1 MKKLLKKIIAS
12 GVDVVVKGMALS
24 RGGRYFLNQFASS
37 LMHRSHT
44 VDYNGHQFLFLTPN
58 FVNYFRATTFST
70 KEPET
75 LEWIEMIP
83 DGAVLWDIGANV
95 GLYSICAAKTRN
107 CIVYAFEPSVFNLE
121 LLAGNIF
128 HNRLVEQITIVPVPL
143 SDKLQRNTLNMSS
156 TEWGG
161 ALSTFGESYG
171 HDGKELD
178 KVFEFATIGMNMEDA
193 VKRLDIPYPDY
204 IKMDVDGIEQLILEG
219 GRKVLERVQGVLVEV
234 NDDFV
239 EQRDA
244 VSRILMEAGLTL
256 REKRHADMFEGSK
269 LYGNL
274 YNQIWERG

>member
-1 MKKLLKKIIAS
+1 
-12 GVDVVVKGMALS
+12 
-24 RGGRYFLNQFASS
+24 
-37 LMHRSHT
+37 
-44 VDYNGHQFLFLTPN
+44 
-58 FVNYFRATTFST
+58 
-70 KEPET
+70 
-75 LEWIEMIP
+75 
-83 DGAVLWDIGANV
+83 
-95 GLYSICAAKTRN
+95 
-107 CIVYAFEPSVFNLE
+107 
-121 LLAGNIF
+121 
-128 HNRLVEQITIVPVPL
+128 
-143 SDKLQRNTLNMSS
+143 MSS